1 MCSYRIP
8 SKIPCEMLNT
18 VYFYKTGTQNM
29 HVFMGLFI
37 IFSEGNSKK
46 LTKLVV
52 PEKNMGAGERSGEFS
67 AFGFGTY
74 SVKNKKNH
82 N

>member
-37 IFSEGNSKK
+37 IFSEGNHMINSIPFNIEIPYDK
-46 LTKLVV
+46 LYTIQYRVI
-52 PEKNMGAGERSGEFS
+52 M
-67 AFGFGTY
+67 
-74 SVKNKKNH
+74 
-82 N
+82 

>member
-1 MCSYRIP
+1 
-8 SKIPCEMLNT
+8 MLNT